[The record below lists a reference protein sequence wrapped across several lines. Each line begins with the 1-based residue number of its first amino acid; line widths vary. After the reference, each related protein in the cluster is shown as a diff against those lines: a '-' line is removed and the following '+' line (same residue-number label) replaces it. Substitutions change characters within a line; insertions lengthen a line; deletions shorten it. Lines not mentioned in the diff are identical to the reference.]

1 MKISEALRHA
11 EGLLEQVSAVG
22 LDNWNRMSDSV
33 RIIRA
38 VRQQIEKQEQEAEK
52 QHGSG
57 EDGIGQR
64 NPEDTAGAV

>member
-1 MKISEALRHA
+1 MKFSEALRHA
-11 EGLLEQVSAVG
+11 EGLLEQVSAAG
-22 LDNWNRMSDSV
+22 SGNWSRLSDSV

-64 NPEDTAGAV
+64 NPEDTAGTV

>member
-11 EGLLEQVSAVG
+11 EELLEKVSTAG
-22 LDNWNRMSDSV
+22 EDNWNRMSDGV
-33 RIIRA
+33 RIVRA
-38 VRQQIEKQEQEAEK
+38 VRQQIEKLEQEAEK